1 MVHGYENA
9 KEASA
14 RIRENKTSS
23 MLANAWARRAGEPAA
38 AAPAPTTT
46 VSGTDTAPLP
56 AALPGDDDD
65 GAPTPPAPA
74 PAPSGPADGTIVE
87 HVAPPAR
94 ASDASSPW
102 TALSEAFLSRARR
115 LRPQASEAR
124 DATSEASTAED
135 EVYAEA
141 DDTQSAVGTHTDA
154 SDDLLGDLASTADV
168 EEDEADESLPQH
180 LVFCIHGIGQK
191 LSEDYQATH
200 FVHDLERLRTT
211 LRQQAQHPEMARQLS
226 GARIKLIPICWR
238 HRLDFEP
245 EHGAYTLSDITN
257 DQTIPAVRAVIAKVL
272 LDIPFYM
279 SAHRAAM
286 LRAVREEANR
296 LYRLFVQRN
305 PTFEQRG
312 GRVSVLGHSLGSAL
326 ASDLLAA
333 QPTHVAPLSTRD
345 APRLHLDARELLFNV
360 AHFFSVGSPLPLLF
374 YLNGTR
380 LVARRR
386 TTGTNVYQQQDDVT
400 LDATGVEGCLAVEQ
414 IHNVRHRTDPDL
426 CRDGPGEFPAV
437 GDRRCAVRAAH
448 APRRSAARPGD
459 AGARAGA
466 AAREHCAGDEEPV
479 CHRGGRGGGRGEGRG
494 GGRGGQRLGD
504 GPAARRAARCRR
516 AAGIRG

>member
-23 MLANAWARRAGEPAA
+23 MLANAWSRRTGESA
-38 AAPAPTTT
+38 AAPAPAPAPAATI
-46 VSGTDTAPLP
+46 SGTDTAPLP
-56 AALPGDDDD
+56 AALPDTDDDA
-65 GAPTPPAPA
+65 GGETGTPPVPV
-74 PAPSGPADGTIVE
+74 PSGPADGTIVE
-87 HVAPPAR
+87 HVAPPTR

-115 LRPQASEAR
+115 LRPGASEAP
-124 DATSEASTAED
+124 DAAAREASAAED
-135 EVYAEA
+135 EAYAEA
-141 DDTQSAVGTHTDA
+141 DDAASAAGTHTDA
-154 SDDLLGDLASTADV
+154 SDDLLGDLASTTDV
-168 EEDEADESLPQH
+168 EEDDADETLPQH

-211 LRQQAQHPEMARQLS
+211 LRQQAQHPDMARQLS

-279 SAHRAAM
+279 SAHRTAM

-312 GRVSVLGHSLGSAL
+312 GRVSVMGHSLGSAL

-345 APRLHLDARELLFNV
+345 APRLHLDAPELLFNV

-386 TTGTNVYQQQDDVT
+386 HSGGNVHQQQEDVT
-400 LDATGVEGCLAVEQ
+400 LDAVGVEGCLAAEQ
-414 IHNVRHRTDPDL
+414 IHNVR
-426 CRDGPGEFPAV
+426 
-437 GDRRCAVRAAH
+437 RAH
-448 APRRSAARPGD
+448 
-459 AGARAGA
+459 
-466 AAREHCAGDEEPV
+466 
-479 CHRGGRGGGRGEGRG
+479 
-494 GGRGGQRLGD
+494 
-504 GPAARRAARCRR
+504 
-516 AAGIRG
+516 